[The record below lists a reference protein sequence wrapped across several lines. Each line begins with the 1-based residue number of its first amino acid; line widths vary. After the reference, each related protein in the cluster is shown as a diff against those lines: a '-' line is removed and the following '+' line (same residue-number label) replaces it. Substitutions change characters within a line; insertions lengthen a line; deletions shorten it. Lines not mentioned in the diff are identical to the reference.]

1 MAPALLLIQ
10 AERLG
15 VNEETLRYFGA
26 VVSGAIGGDGHV
38 SAASKKVELT
48 SGEREIALLWAAAL
62 AAYGIETEVRSPGRW
77 FNVIASG
84 DDAVK
89 LARLYFFY
97 GAPLLE
103 GDERVINH
111 KLAEA
116 VELSAKEALNIH
128 WEGLRRTGG
137 GNAAADLIISE
148 AGAAV
153 KYNVYL
159 REKAIELRFQ
169 STDRSRVELAARLLR
184 LTGVTAMVKREGVGD
199 GWYVRAT
206 TDMLAAGRKE
216 LRDALANIVREAIA
230 RGWIDAGKAEGWLE
244 KLKRGRVLREGWPK
258 YEVRLTDGA
267 LVVKFNSTNPD
278 SIEREAQRLRE
289 MGLEEGKHFSVKMP
303 EGGGKGYVYIRR
315 EGLGRAAWLSV
326 HGEGE
331 QQRLAAEFVEY
342 ILQRAKEEGGEVYE
356 KAGKIIEEGRA
367 RGSLK
372 LEDFE
377 KKVEVGGREHVVKV
391 VGGRA
396 EIEESRR
403 GKKLLRIRITAEVG
417 RVEGGHIVD
426 SVVREYTITFGRYGD
441 RNETAGFAVARAD
454 APGGREADAE
464 RLSALIKALTG
475 KEPRVYRMK
484 NGAIIIMCGREHLD
498 GFMRYKEF
506 AGVIKNWLEETGR

>member
-1 MAPALLLIQ
+1 MPSSWQVSTSSSVLLC
-10 AERLG
+10 
-15 VNEETLRYFGA
+15 LR
-26 VVSGAIGGDGHV
+26 
-38 SAASKKVELT
+38 
-48 SGEREIALLWAAAL
+48 
-62 AAYGIETEVRSPGRW
+62 
-77 FNVIASG
+77 
-84 DDAVK
+84 
-89 LARLYFFY
+89 
-97 GAPLLE
+97 
-103 GDERVINH
+103 DERIINC

-116 VELSAKEALNIH
+116 VELSAKETLNIR
-128 WEGLRRTGG
+128 WEGLRQTKSGV
-137 GNAAADLIISE
+137 AADLIISE

-169 STDRSRVELAARLLR
+169 STDRNRVELATRLLR
-184 LTGVTAMVKREGVGD
+184 LAGVTAEVKREGVGD
-199 GWYVRAT
+199 EWYVRAT

-216 LRDALANIVREAIA
+216 LRDALANIVREAAA
-230 RGWIDAGKAEGWLE
+230 RGWIDASKAERWLE
-244 KLKRGRVLREGWPK
+244 KLESGRALREGWPK

-267 LVVKFNSTNPD
+267 LVIKFSSTNPD
-278 SIEREAQRLRE
+278 NIQREAQRFRD
-289 MGLEEGKHFSVKMP
+289 MGLEGGRHFTVKMP
-303 EGGGKGYVYIRR
+303 ERDGEKGYVYIRR
-315 EGLGRAAWLSV
+315 EGLERAAWLSV

-331 QQRLAAEFVEY
+331 RQKLAAEFVEY
-342 ILQRAKEEGGEVYE
+342 ILQRAKEEGEEVYE

-377 KKVEVGGREHVVKV
+377 RKVEVGGKEHVVKV
-391 VGGRA
+391 IGGGA

-403 GKKLLRIRITAEVG
+403 GRKLLRIEITAEVG

-454 APGGREADAE
+454 APGGRETDAE

-475 KEPRVYRMK
+475 KEPRMYRMK

-498 GFMRYKEF
+498 GFMRYKEY